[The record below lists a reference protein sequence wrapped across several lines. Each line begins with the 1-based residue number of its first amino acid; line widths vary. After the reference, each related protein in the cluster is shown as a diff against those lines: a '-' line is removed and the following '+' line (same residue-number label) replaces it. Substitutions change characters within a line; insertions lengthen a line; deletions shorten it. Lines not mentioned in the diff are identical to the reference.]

1 MATRK
6 LPAERTKHAGLF
18 ARTRTHRRH
27 ELAPSPV
34 VLVSLIESEDR
45 ARYARHC
52 HARGASVF
60 EDRVTRALS
69 AHFNSLV
76 LGRTNWYA
84 YNNKCKFCAWTR
96 VYRLLALK
104 VICAESVTRVA
115 SRVRPLTGTLR
126 SRTRTV
132 LLRLLPVRTSNI
144 IVVLYLSIPVY
155 TCLVLCMR
163 RYNGVLSTG
172 TSTGTRYWYAG

>member
-1 MATRK
+1 MSCATRK
-6 LPAERTKHAGLF
+6 LPAERTKHAGMF
-18 ARTRTHRRH
+18 ARTRTHRSH

-104 VICAESVTRVA
+104 VICGVGDACGFARA
-115 SRVRPLTGTLR
+115 SPYRYTKKSYTDRTFTTFTCAHIKYYSTIYLYIIPAWYYACVGTTG
-126 SRTRTV
+126 
-132 LLRLLPVRTSNI
+132 
-144 IVVLYLSIPVY
+144 Y
-155 TCLVLCMR
+155 
-163 RYNGVLSTG
+163 
-172 TSTGTRYWYAG
+172 